1 MKVAIITRH
10 AASNYGSL
18 LQSIATQYILKKFGY
33 DNEIINYIR
42 KDEYGANSTFTV
54 AKSTP
59 KWSKNI
65 FMFLLYV
72 ILRYPENL
80 YVSKKFEKMRKK
92 YLKMTKL
99 YLNSEDL
106 EMDKPKADIYMTGSD
121 QVWGNLLYG
130 GYDWNYFLKFC
141 DDRDKKI
148 AFSSS
153 FGKTNVSSEL
163 DKRNMIDLLRKYSCI
178 SVRENQAVSLLK
190 DWGLNSEQV
199 LDPTLL
205 LSAKEWND
213 LLDLDNCSKKKKYIL
228 IYQIHNDREVGEY
241 AEKVAKK
248 LNLPLLRVSA
258 MLHQIN
264 QPGKLILT
272 PELREF
278 VSYLKQAS
286 YLVTDSFHGTVFA
299 LNFNI
304 PFVDIIPKTGTG
316 SRIESILK
324 LTNLENRIVS
334 DIDNLNIL
342 DKEIDF
348 KYSNKVLKE
357 EREKSICILTK
368 MLEDFNGVKN
378 GRN

>member
-1 MKVAIITRH
+1 M
-10 AASNYGSL
+10 
-18 LQSIATQYILKKFGY
+18 
-33 DNEIINYIR
+33 
-42 KDEYGANSTFTV
+42 
-54 AKSTP
+54 
-59 KWSKNI
+59 
-65 FMFLLYV
+65 
-72 ILRYPENL
+72 
-80 YVSKKFEKMRKK
+80 
-92 YLKMTKL
+92 
-99 YLNSEDL
+99 
-106 EMDKPKADIYMTGSD
+106 
-121 QVWGNLLYG
+121 
-130 GYDWNYFLKFC
+130 
-141 DDRDKKI
+141 
-148 AFSSS
+148 
-153 FGKTNVSSEL
+153 
-163 DKRNMIDLLRKYSCI
+163 
-178 SVRENQAVSLLK
+178 
-190 DWGLNSEQV
+190 

-228 IYQIHNDREVGEY
+228 IYQIHNDREVGKY

-248 LNLPLLRVSA
+248 LNLPLLCVSA

-334 DIDNLNIL
+334 DIDNLDIL

-357 EREKSICILTK
+357 EREKSICVLNK
-368 MLEDFNGVKN
+368 FLEK
-378 GRN
+378 